1 MKYLLL
7 AILLAGCGVQQQF
20 TAGTTAS
27 ATRDGFRFDTHQDQ
41 SLKASG
47 SMGADGSLSFDVEA
61 NAVTPAA
68 AIAAAANANAAATKA
83 LTDILSA
90 ILPIVQQAVQ
100 AGAAS
105 QGVILPKTAP
115 APKPAQG
122 GTTTNVPFPAPA
134 APVPSV
140 SVTQ

>member
-1 MKYLLL
+1 MKYSLL
-7 AILLAGCGVQQQF
+7 AMAVLLSACGVQQQY

-27 ATRDGFRFDTHQDQ
+27 ATRNGFQFDTHQNQ

-47 SMGADGSLSFDVEA
+47 QMGADGSLSFEVQAE
-61 NAVTPAA
+61 AVTPES

-83 LTDILSA
+83 LTDVLSA

-105 QGVILPKTAP
+105 QGIPLPKGPINAKP
-115 APKPAQG
+115 APS
-122 GTTTNVPFPAPA
+122 VVPAPA
-134 APVPSV
+134 V
-140 SVTQ
+140 SVAP